1 MENLRNEVSWSGDF
15 CCQFLGV
22 ENLRNEFLGV
32 ENLRNEFLGVE
43 ISVASFFEWR
53 ISVMRFLEWR
63 FLLPVSWSGESP

>member
-32 ENLRNEFLGVE
+32 E
-43 ISVASFFEWR
+43 ISVASFLEWR
-53 ISVMRFLEWR
+53 ISVMSFLEWR

>member
-1 MENLRNEVSWSGDF
+1 MENLRNEFSWSGDF

-32 ENLRNEFLGVE
+32 E
-43 ISVASFFEWR
+43 ISVASFLEWR
-53 ISVMRFLEWR
+53 ISVMNFLEWR

>member
-15 CCQFLGV
+15 CCQS
-22 ENLRNEFLGV
+22 LGV

-43 ISVASFFEWR
+43 ISVASFLEWR
-53 ISVMRFLEWR
+53 ISVMSFLEWR

>member
-32 ENLRNEFLGVE
+32 E
-43 ISVASFFEWR
+43 ISVASFLEWR
-53 ISVMRFLEWR
+53 ISVMSFFERR
-63 FLLPVSWSGESP
+63 FLLPVFWSGESP

>member
-32 ENLRNEFLGVE
+32 E
-43 ISVASFFEWR
+43 ISVASFLEWR
-53 ISVMRFLEWR
+53 ISVMSFLEWI